1 MLSAND
7 GLPEGA
13 TGRTFQLD
21 QKKKKPEWDRA
32 QLFRVFR
39 YDWLN

>member
-21 QKKKKPEWDRA
+21 QKKKKTWMGSSSA
-32 QLFRVFR
+32 VSSV
-39 YDWLN
+39 